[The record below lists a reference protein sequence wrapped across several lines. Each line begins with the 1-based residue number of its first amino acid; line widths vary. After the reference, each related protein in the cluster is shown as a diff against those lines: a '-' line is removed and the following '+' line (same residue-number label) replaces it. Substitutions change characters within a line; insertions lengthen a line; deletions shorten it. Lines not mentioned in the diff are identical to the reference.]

1 MRCHSHT
8 NRSYNE
14 WCRWKKSG
22 ANHLGQ
28 KPGWNNGIY
37 IGIFSIST
45 CCRIFFPS
53 TFVLCLCNLF
63 EALAFASGGE
73 GHHTQCSTALSGLV
87 QVATGG
93 PTPWEAWAMG
103 NRCSWKDLKRNGTDG
118 TRYWTTH
125 NKTCTKTSLRLKFR
139 LKAPGSIY
147 FSIFFFKQI
156 DPSQHMDYI
165 MLKNHLEI
173 DISFPHNIRRL
184 SEELATI
191 PARNGRSQP
200 RWRRDGATELSVPA
214 PRVAGHTEVK
224 AGLLGVIRS
233 INRNKKNGEKMK
245 PPLVFWFLSMFFC
258 VFCFSI
264 SLTFWQPV
272 LFAPCRKKVL
282 LSWLL
287 SR

>member
-1 MRCHSHT
+1 M
-8 NRSYNE
+8 
-14 WCRWKKSG
+14 
-22 ANHLGQ
+22 NHLGQ

-147 FSIFFFKQI
+147 FSIFFLNKLILHSIWIISCWKIILKLTYPFRTTSV
-156 DPSQHMDYI
+156 DSPRSWPPS
-165 MLKNHLEI
+165 L
-173 DISFPHNIRRL
+173 R
-184 SEELATI
+184 ATAAASHVGAGI
-191 PARNGRSQP
+191 PVPRNCRSQQHESRVTP
-200 RWRRDGATELSVPA
+200 RSRP
-214 PRVAGHTEVK
+214 
-224 AGLLGVIRS
+224 
-233 INRNKKNGEKMK
+233 
-245 PPLVFWFLSMFFC
+245 VF
-258 VFCFSI
+258 
-264 SLTFWQPV
+264 
-272 LFAPCRKKVL
+272 
-282 LSWLL
+282 
-287 SR
+287 